1 MPTKNQ
7 SFDNMANAI
16 NKRIA
21 KIAEKYGTQSRYYEK
36 YINQLKIDNVQMR
49 QNKNGVWQISRGKGY
64 NKYQAARVKHLYEKG
79 ETTVTIRKKYMKSHP
94 EQKYKPREIDT
105 AIKEQENRQ
114 KLIDDTLDTLYKYFT
129 ENILPTDIVDMYDNF
144 RRHDTSTDEIDTMIS
159 RVSEFD
165 NIHDDIRQLENDI
178 KNIDDVPIDIMQ
190 DMWEISNA
198 RLSLDEL
205 KDTMKRVREWIDSH
219 DQDEQ

>member
-36 YINQLKIDNVQMR
+36 YINQLKIDNVAMR

-94 EQKYKPREIDT
+94 EQKYKPREIDS
-105 AIKEQENRQ
+105 AIKKQEKRQ

-144 RRHDTSTDEIDTMIS
+144 RQHDTSNDEIDTMIS

-165 NIHDDIRQLENDI
+165 RLHGDILQLENDI
-178 KNIDDVPIDIMQ
+178 KNIDYTPIDIMQ
-190 DMWEISNA
+190 DMWEITNA

-205 KDTMKRVREWIDSH
+205 KNTMKRVREWID
-219 DQDEQ
+219 DDVQDE